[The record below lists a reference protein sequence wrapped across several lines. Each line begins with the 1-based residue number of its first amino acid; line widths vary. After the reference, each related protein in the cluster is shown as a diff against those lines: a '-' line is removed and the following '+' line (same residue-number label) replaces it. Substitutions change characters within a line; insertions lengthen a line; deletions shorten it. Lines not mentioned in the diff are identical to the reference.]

1 MIACSK
7 NNRINLALRLL
18 HRRMTLILMG
28 LRKWLLPVTA
38 ITLVSLVAACG
49 GGGGGITG
57 TPPPPPP
64 PPPPSPSP
72 PPPPPAGAVTLSG
85 TLSYEFPAPKPDCR
99 GINLD
104 NPQLRPI
111 RQATVRLLNPANRVI
126 VASQL
131 ASDVGGY
138 AFTVDGST
146 NFIIS
151 VMAELKAAN
160 WDVEI
165 RDNVDTSATPVPL
178 AQRPI
183 YAMEQSIN
191 SGGANNSN
199 LNFTAATG
207 WGGSSYTGTRVAAPF
222 AILDSIY
229 SAMQFVIAE
238 DSSANFPALDVFWN
252 PNNQE
257 ASPSDIAMGDLP
269 TSFYNGDDNSLLLL
283 GSAED
288 ADEFDD
294 HVVVHEWGHYFEDN
308 FSRSDSIG
316 GSHGLGD
323 NLDMRTAF
331 GEGWASALA
340 GMALNDPLYCD
351 TRSET
356 SGGGFSAETTTGG
369 EDGWFNEFTIIR
381 FIYDL
386 WDTVDDPAESD
397 SDGNSVGFGPIYA
410 VMTGP
415 QSTTEAFTSVFS
427 FATYLK
433 QQNTGKDG
441 FINNL
446 LADGGVNPIGIDIYG
461 STETNDG
468 PASPQDVLDI
478 YTDLTLGAAPINI
491 CANSQFDSARN
502 GNRLSEHR
510 YLRLNVP
517 SSTSVTFTVATN
529 PEPSQPSN
537 GFDCTA
543 NQNDPENTEHSDP
556 DFLVYRG
563 GQSQLVGFSCTPNS
577 EIATGQLAAGNY
589 VVDLN
594 EFRHEDDQS
603 SGGYPERVCFDVSA
617 N

>member
-1 MIACSK
+1 M
-7 NNRINLALRLL
+7 ALV
-18 HRRMTLILMG
+18 LMR
-28 LRKWLLPVTA
+28 LRKWLLPLTA
-38 ITLVSLVAACG
+38 ITLVSLISACG
-49 GGGGGITG
+49 GGGNGTAG
-57 TPPPPPP
+57 TPAPAPPV
-64 PPPPSPSP
+64 
-72 PPPPPAGAVTLSG
+72 GTVTLSG
-85 TLSYEFPAPKPDCR
+85 TLSYEFPAPNPDCL
-99 GINLD
+99 GINLN

-111 RQATVRLLNPANRVI
+111 RQATVRLLNPANRAI
-126 VASQL
+126 ISSQL
-131 ASDVGGY
+131 STDVGGY
-138 AFTVDGST
+138 SFTVDGST

-151 VMAELKAAN
+151 VTAELKAAN

-165 RDNVDTSATPVPL
+165 RDNVDTSATPAPL

-183 YAMEQSIN
+183 YAMEQSFD

-199 LNFTAATG
+199 LHFTAATG

-238 DSSANFPALDVFWN
+238 DSSANFPALDAFWN
-252 PNNQE
+252 PNNQA
-257 ASPSDIAMGDLP
+257 ASPSDIAMGDLR
-269 TSFYNGDDNSLLLL
+269 TSFYDGNNSLFLL
-283 GSAED
+283 GSAGQPGAD

-316 GSHGLGD
+316 GNHGLGD

-340 GMALNDPLYCD
+340 GMALNEPLYCD
-351 TRSET
+351 TRSNT

-369 EDGWFNEFTIIR
+369 VNGWFNEFTIIR

-386 WDTVDDPAESD
+386 WDTDPTSNDSAD
-397 SDGNSVGFGPIYA
+397 SDTSGIGFGPIYA

-415 QSTTEAFTSVFS
+415 QATTDAFTSVFS

-433 QQNTGKDG
+433 QQNTGQDG

-446 LADGGVNPIGIDIYG
+446 LADGGINPIGIDIYG
-461 STETNDG
+461 STETNGG
-468 PASPQDVLDI
+468 PASPQDVLDV
-478 YTDLTLGAAPINI
+478 YTDLILGAAPISI

-510 YLRLNVP
+510 FLRLNVQ
-517 SSTSVTFTVATN
+517 SSTSVTLTVAAN

-543 NQNDPENTEHSDP
+543 NENDPENNEHSDP
-556 DFLVYRG
+556 DFVVYRG
-563 GQSQLVGFSCTPNS
+563 GQLQLRGHGCTPNS
-577 EIATGQLAAGNY
+577 EIATGQLAAGDY

-603 SGGYPERVCFDVSA
+603 PGDYPEQVCFDVSA